1 MRRIIG
7 SETLS
12 ERQKFQEIL
21 KEIRR
26 DLEHIFNLFQIL
38 VQKACSQETLQPSQE
53 LKEWIYDTF
62 LDKVY
67 ETNAKIKR
75 FLIDVRIS
83 EGVLDDRL
91 ENVKLRAERVADGR
105 FFVYPYELNAALSE
119 LESATKNYAMAVES
133 LMSFVRKSLHENS
146 WKQLEKLKTENYL
159 IEERRAKFVKARDEL
174 QNALQAIGNKRWD
187 DVLNHLRTAIDL
199 AIKEKFGFQK
209 IHPMKQFLEDADKHD
224 FPLPSYTM
232 IYDFFDEGSHRI
244 HSGKIHTPWE
254 CQRALSF
261 VTDFIDGLD
270 LIEISPKQID
280 DFRKKCKAV
289 S

>member
-1 MRRIIG
+1 M
-7 SETLS
+7 S
-12 ERQKFQEIL
+12 ERQKFQEVL
-21 KEIRR
+21 KEIRK
-26 DLEHIFNLFQIL
+26 DLEHIFNLLQIL
-38 VQKACSQETLQPSQE
+38 EQKACSQVTLQPSQE

-75 FLIDVRIS
+75 FLMDVRIS

-105 FFVYPYELNAALSE
+105 FFVYPYELSAALSE
-119 LESATKNYAMAVES
+119 LESDTKNYAMVVES
-133 LMSFVRKSLHENS
+133 IMGFVRKSMHENN

-159 IEERRAKFVKARDEL
+159 IEGKRAKFVKARDEL
-174 QNALQAIGNKRWD
+174 QNAQQAIRNRRWD

-224 FPLPSYTM
+224 FSLPSYTM

-261 VTDFIDGLD
+261 VTDFIDRLD